1 MRVLMITTSHKWDDT
16 RIFWLESC
24 NLRRLGI
31 EVTVLAVN
39 CDSEHSQKNGIQ
51 IAALGRKRGRLGR
64 FVLNP
69 IEAVQYCRRH
79 ALDYDVLHVHD
90 SEMLPWI
97 GRLKRVTNRPVVYD
111 MHEFLPDVVSVRS
124 WVPLCLRRSLVDIA
138 DAMERRGI
146 GNASAAVVVN
156 ELGEKRARQLGAK
169 DVAIF
174 MGVPARAEAEGSAA
188 YDSSRTGVAYV
199 GGVARIRGADT
210 IADVAPTVFASHGCR
225 VVVAGPLQDETARTA
240 VGLEAIDYRGIL
252 TRPEVRLVL
261 NEAAVGWLP
270 LHHTPNHE
278 KGWALKLGEYM
289 AAGLPVVASDLEYC
303 ASIVN
308 RCDCGIVVRADDANA
323 HLDALSYLLRNRDEA
338 KRLGANGKK
347 AILEEMNAEAYALK
361 LRDLYERLLSG
372 IAVS

>member
-1 MRVLMITTSHKWDDT
+1 M
-16 RIFWLESC
+16 
-24 NLRRLGI
+24 
-31 EVTVLAVN
+31 
-39 CDSEHSQKNGIQ
+39 EH
-51 IAALGRKRGRLGR
+51 
-64 FVLNP
+64 
-69 IEAVQYCRRH
+69 
-79 ALDYDVLHVHD
+79 
-90 SEMLPWI
+90 
-97 GRLKRVTNRPVVYD
+97 
-111 MHEFLPDVVSVRS
+111 
-124 WVPLCLRRSLVDIA
+124 
-138 DAMERRGI
+138 RGI